1 MLLKQR
7 LDPKAMRGGSK
18 FRLIQVNNGRASD
31 IISGNLNCHHAREA
45 CENQVP
51 HTGLTNQ
58 VTASLPA
65 ATLLRSALPCDPSWA
80 LSPLPDF
87 CPSLPLVSSVSVF
100 GFWVTA
106 ENSPWKC
113 DRKRGTLERM
123 NINDLQKDCN
133 AAVNSAA
140 HRLASGT
147 NPILCPRHWEL

>member
-1 MLLKQR
+1 MREPSPAHWLDKPRKKARIMGRKHKRWRSSMKYSLL
-7 LDPKAMRGGSK
+7 
-18 FRLIQVNNGRASD
+18 V
-31 IISGNLNCHHAREA
+31 
-45 CENQVP
+45 
-51 HTGLTNQ
+51 LTILFLL